1 MEFVRLPVSWREFL
15 GGAVRKMMMINGM
28 VRNDVR
34 EGGVGWVGLEGRGGV
49 DTRKASEDERETHI
63 EREAAMR

>member
-1 MEFVRLPVSWREFL
+1 
-15 GGAVRKMMMINGM
+15 MMINGM

-34 EGGVGWVGLEGRGGV
+34 EGGVGWVGVEGRGGV
-49 DTRKASEDERETHI
+49 DTRKTSEDERETHV

>member
-1 MEFVRLPVSWREFL
+1 MRLPVSWREFL
-15 GGAVRKMMMINGM
+15 GSAVWKMMMINGM

-34 EGGVGWVGLEGRGGV
+34 EGGVGWVGVEGRGGV
-49 DTRKASEDERETHI
+49 DTQKACEDERETHI